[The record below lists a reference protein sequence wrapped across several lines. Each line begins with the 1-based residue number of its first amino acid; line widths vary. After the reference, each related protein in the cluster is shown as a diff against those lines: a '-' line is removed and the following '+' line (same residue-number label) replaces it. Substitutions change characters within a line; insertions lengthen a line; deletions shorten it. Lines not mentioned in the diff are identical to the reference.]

1 MCDTLTASALS
12 FSTDETWP
20 SSAAALSLWAVAFFH
35 VIFLAAAIWRDVQ
48 MRKEGWWKEEYF
60 LTRDAAHAQVLKL
73 SMASRLRMLGFGA
86 CNALKNNQAVTG
98 LARYLGIF
106 CVRLAAATALHLNEL
121 DVQFML
127 SHMYQV
133 TFANEESAWT
143 RKRNADFLALQLRVQ
158 QAISLAYSD
167 LVMKPSLQRRFC
179 IFFVQFQPHWSVQSY
194 SLVTRCFM
202 RACLVVANIFGRVAL
217 SVICFLVIGDTQMRS
232 SHVGCSTPSSSR
244 RQYVEGVIGGIGIQ
258 LLFSCISRLLQML
271 WTAVLLLFHSR
282 EFKQDVE
289 WDAKSRQKQV
299 NKWWLQDVAFASLI
313 SMYSLSCCLLG
324 TAYIASASNED
335 GQRWLTSLAT
345 MVVLTVLVEPL
356 MKSLLAAWLAGRS
369 MQEIGRIS
377 LQDCLGIEP
386 VPTVALDP
394 IREVEE
400 APSAPHCLPNRSPS
414 APVLKSAGK
423 EPDSSPVTSAGLGSK
438 EAGIHL
444 APTIHAWK
452 SSPNVKGSNPR
463 GQRES
468 WRRHSNPQ
476 VDAGDTA
483 DAVSPRQ

>member
-1 MCDTLTASALS
+1 
-12 FSTDETWP
+12 
-20 SSAAALSLWAVAFFH
+20 
-35 VIFLAAAIWRDVQ
+35 
-48 MRKEGWWKEEYF
+48 
-60 LTRDAAHAQVLKL
+60 
-73 SMASRLRMLGFGA
+73 
-86 CNALKNNQAVTG
+86 
-98 LARYLGIF
+98 LGIF

-133 TFANEESAWT
+133 TFANEESVWT

-158 QAISLAYSD
+158 QAITLAYSD

-232 SHVGCSTPSSSR
+232 SHVGCSRPSSSR

-324 TAYIASASNED
+324 TAYIASASDED

-345 MVVLTVLVEPL
+345 MVILTVLVEPL

-386 VPTVALDP
+386 VPAALDP

-423 EPDSSPVTSAGLGSK
+423 EPDSSPVTSAGLQSK
-438 EAGIHL
+438 EAGIHGIHL

-452 SSPNVKGSNPR
+452 SSPNVRGSNPR

-476 VDAGDTA
+476 VDASDAA
-483 DAVSPRQ
+483 DAAVN